1 MYVSYQIRISR
12 RSGTHERSPTRACQT
27 LGSLVEE
34 PERLS
39 ISCEFVECV
48 SSSFKIGTEIRQGV
62 LSANAAMPA
71 RALRATMRQCT
82 GVEKPDQRRPGH
94 TKQHRRLFRCQ
105 LIRRRLKLGDRIL
118 ERLNHFWGKRQVAT
132 TPVDQLRTRGQRRSE
147 LVQSRQV

>member
-1 MYVSYQIRISR
+1 MLR
-12 RSGTHERSPTRACQT
+12 RCQPSPTRTRAT
-27 LGSLVEE
+27 HGSLVEE
-34 PERLS
+34 PERLG

-48 SSSFKIGTEIRQGV
+48 SSSFEIRTEVHQSV
-62 LSANAAMPA
+62 LATNTAMPA
-71 RALRATMRQCT
+71 RTLCT
-82 GVEKPDQRRPGH
+82 AVRKSPGVEKSDQRRAGH
-94 TKQHRRLFRCQ
+94 TEQRRCFFRCQ